1 MSRAAHCRRG
11 LAAIWALV
19 ILAVITVLM
28 TLITWQGLAG
38 LRQAERREHQLQAD
52 WLARS
57 GLEAAAARL
66 LAADD
71 FKGETLEPLARS
83 RVTITVDAKP
93 DAPGLFRIT
102 SEARYPVEGRL
113 SVVRTAAR
121 VFRRIVDK
129 DRVRVEV
136 VPSFESD
143 RKAEEK

>member
-1 MSRAAHCRRG
+1 MSRTAHFRQG

-57 GLEAAAARL
+57 GLELAAARL

-71 FKGETLEPLARS
+71 FKGETFEPVPRS
-83 RVTITVDAKP
+83 RVTITVETKP
-93 DAPGLFRIT
+93 DSPGFVRVT

-113 SVVRTAAR
+113 SVVRTATR
-121 VFRRIVDK
+121 VFRRVADK
-129 DRVRVEV
+129 ERVRVEV
-136 VPSFESD
+136 VPSPGWD
-143 RKAEEK
+143 KPAREK